1 MTQTL
6 PSPEVTDPVL
16 KAFADDIGTTGTVA
30 VSGGWTRWDLG
41 GPLAEG
47 TRVISAP
54 SGIVSYKPEEMIVRV
69 RAGTTDAEL
78 REALRSKGQHSA
90 LPKRGGTVGGAVAVG
105 ENCLQALGRGRIRTS
120 LLQIRYVSA
129 EGHLVTGGG
138 TTVKNVSGFDI
149 PRLMVGSL
157 GTLGLFGEV
166 LLRTNPAPEASVLLK
181 SDDVDPMKIQDTVL
195 NPNMILWDGESTWVE
210 VAGNRAAIASETQR
224 LAKIGT
230 FHETMIRPPLPAN
243 RWSLR
248 PSDLPAR
255 GFVHDTGRF
264 VASIGTGT
272 VYASNPQPK
281 RELPPGVAAIQER
294 MKAQFDPTG
303 RFNPGRTPGG
313 G

>member
-6 PSPEVTDPVL
+6 QSPEVTDPVL
-16 KAFADDIGTTGTVA
+16 KSFADDIGTAGTVA
-30 VSGGWTRWDLG
+30 VAGGWTRWDLG

-54 SGIVSYKPEEMIVRV
+54 TGIVSYKPEEMIVRV

-78 REALRSKGQHSA
+78 RAALRAEGQHSA
-90 LPKRGGTVGGAVAVG
+90 LPNRGGTVGGALAVG
-105 ENCLQALGRGRIRTS
+105 ENCVQALGRGRIRTS

-129 EGHLVTGGG
+129 EGRLVTGGG
-138 TTVKNVSGFDI
+138 TTVKNVSGFDL

-157 GTLGLFGEV
+157 GTLGLFAEL
-166 LLRTNPAPEASVLLK
+166 LLRTNPAPEATVLLK
-181 SDDVDPMKIQDTVL
+181 SDDADPMKIQETVL
-195 NPNMILWDGESTWVE
+195 NPNMILWDGETTWVE
-210 VAGNRAAIASETQR
+210 VVGNRAAIVSETQR

-230 FHETMIRPPLPAN
+230 FEESVIRPPLPGN

-248 PSDLPAR
+248 PSELP
-255 GFVHDTGRF
+255 GCGSVLNTGKF

-281 RELPPGVAAIQER
+281 RELPPGVAAIHER
-294 MKAQFDPTG
+294 MKAQFDPAG
-303 RFNPGRTPGG
+303 RFNPGRSLRGR
-313 G
+313 